1 MADPRAGVVG
11 SGPGGLAVAADL
23 AGHYAVT
30 ITDLP
35 PFMGQLDAVSTA
47 GGVTVN
53 SSWHGETLVRVAVAG
68 LENAVGAAE
77 LVVVAVPAPH
87 HLALAQAV
95 VPALASGATLL
106 FVGDG
111 GGGLVAAA
119 VLARAGREDVLAA
132 ETNCLPHISRS
143 LGPGRIAADR
153 KTGGVMLAAL
163 PADRTEDLRAR
174 LEPVWPQLCAALSA
188 WDTLLLNY
196 DAIDTAPV
204 ALLNAAAIERR
215 PGGFLLWGEGASPA
229 VVRVIVAVDAELLA
243 VRRALGGGGPGFHEM
258 FVAQGLA
265 PAAETFAESLARS
278 KVLGSVRP
286 AGSPEALERLT
297 ASSLAWTLAV
307 GARLGR
313 GAGVPTPTLDAVVA
327 LGSAM
332 LGRELG
338 GEASTLVTLGIE
350 GADAETLVRVGRG
363 TRVLPRRGDFGRL
376 DIDRPSGVEQNARR

>member
-1 MADPRAGVVG
+1 VG
-11 SGPGGLAVAADL
+11 SGPGGLAAAADL
-23 AGHYAVT
+23 AGHYEVT

-35 PFMGQLDAVSTA
+35 AFMVELDPVRAA
-47 GGVTVN
+47 GGVAVN
-53 SSWHGETLVRVAVAG
+53 SSWHGEGLVPFAVAG
-68 LENAVGAAE
+68 LADAVSAAE
-77 LVVVAVPAPH
+77 LIVVAVPAPYH
-87 HLALAQAV
+87 RVHAEAV
-95 VPALASGATLL
+95 VPLLASGATLL

-111 GGGLVAAA
+111 GGGLVAHA
-119 VLARAGREDVLAA
+119 VLTRAGREDILAA

-153 KTGGVMLAAL
+153 KTGGVLIAAL
-163 PADRTEDLRAR
+163 PAERTEDLCRR
-174 LEPVWPQLCAALSA
+174 LAPVWPQLQPALSA

-196 DAIDTAPV
+196 DAIDTAPT

-243 VRRALGGGGPGFHEM
+243 VRRAIGGGGPGFHEM

-265 PAAETFAESLARS
+265 PPAETFAASLSRS
-278 KVLGSVRP
+278 KVLASVRP
-286 AGSPEALERLT
+286 AGSPEALERLI

-313 GAGVPTPTLDAVVA
+313 AAGVPTQTLDGLVA

-332 LGRELG
+332 LGRDLL
-338 GEASTLVTLGIE
+338 GEATTLGALDVE
-350 GADAETLVRVGRG
+350 AADVPTLVRVGRG
-363 TRVLPRRGDFGRL
+363 AEAVSD
-376 DIDRPSGVEQNARR
+376 

>member
-1 MADPRAGVVG
+1 MPDPPRACVVG

-35 PFMGQLDAVSTA
+35 SFMGQLDPVHAA
-47 GGVTVN
+47 GAVTVN
-53 SSWHGETLVRVAVAG
+53 SSWHGETAVEIVVAELDDALSG
-68 LENAVGAAE
+68 AE

-87 HLALAQAV
+87 HRTLAEAV
-95 VPALASGATLL
+95 VPGLAPGATLL

-111 GGGLVAAA
+111 GGGLVAHA
-119 VLARAGREDVLAA
+119 VLRRTARRDVLAA

-153 KTGGVMLAAL
+153 KTGGVMVAAL
-163 PADRTEDLRAR
+163 PTERTEDLRVR
-174 LEPVWPQLCAALSA
+174 LAPVWPQLLCAMCA

-243 VRRALGGGGPGFHEM
+243 VRQAIGGGGPGFHEM

-265 PAAETFAESLARS
+265 PPADTFDRSLSLS
-278 KVLGSVRP
+278 KVLASVRP
-286 AGSPEALERLT
+286 AGSPEALERLIAT
-297 ASSLAWTLAV
+297 SLAWTLGV
-307 GARLGR
+307 GARLGCA
-313 GAGVPTPTLDAVVA
+313 AGVPTPTLDALVA

-332 LGRELG
+332 LGRDLRD
-338 GEASTLVTLGIE
+338 EATTLASLDVETVDLP
-350 GADAETLVRVGRG
+350 TLVRVGRG
-363 TRVLPRRGDFGRL
+363 ADAMRF
-376 DIDRPSGVEQNARR
+376 

>member
-1 MADPRAGVVG
+1 MPDPRACVVG

-23 AGHYAVT
+23 AGRYAVT

-35 PFMGQLDAVSTA
+35 SFMGQLGAVRQA

-53 SSWHGETLVRVAVAG
+53 GSWHGETLIELAVAE
-68 LENAVGAAE
+68 LEDAVPGSE

-87 HLALAQAV
+87 HRTLAEAV
-95 VPALASGATLL
+95 VPLLASHATLL

-111 GGGLVAAA
+111 GGGLIAKA
-119 VLARAGREDVLAA
+119 VLARSGREDVLPA

-153 KTGGVMLAAL
+153 KTGGVMVAAL
-163 PADRTEDLRAR
+163 PAEATEALRAR
-174 LEPVWPQLCAALSA
+174 LAPVWPQLCPALSA

-215 PGGFLLWGEGASPA
+215 PGGYLLWGEGASPA
-229 VVRVIVAVDAELLA
+229 VVRVMVSVDAELLA
-243 VRRALGGGGPGFHEM
+243 VRGAVGGGGPGFHEM

-265 PAAETFAESLARS
+265 PPAETFEESLAQS
-278 KVLGSVRP
+278 KVLASVRP
-286 AGSPEALERLT
+286 AGSPEALERLL

-307 GARLGR
+307 GARLGCA
-313 GAGVPTPTLDAVVA
+313 AGIPTSTLDALVA

-332 LGRELG
+332 LGRDLRA
-338 GEASTLVTLGIE
+338 EATTFTALDIE
-350 GADAETLVRVGRG
+350 TADVPTLVRVGRG
-363 TRVLPRRGDFGRL
+363 ADPVR
-376 DIDRPSGVEQNARR
+376 A

>member
-1 MADPRAGVVG
+1 MSDPHACVVG

-23 AGHYAVT
+23 AGQYAVT

-35 PFMGQLDAVSTA
+35 AFVVQLDPVREA

-53 SSWHGETLVRVAVAG
+53 SSWHGETLIELAVAALAEAVAG
-68 LENAVGAAE
+68 AE

-87 HLALAQAV
+87 HRTLAEAV
-95 VPALASGATLL
+95 VASLAPRATLL

-111 GGGLVAAA
+111 GGGLVARTA
-119 VLARAGREDVLAA
+119 LARAGREDVLAA

-143 LGPGRIAADR
+143 LRPGRIAADR
-153 KTGGVMLAAL
+153 KTGGVLIAAL
-163 PADRTEDLRAR
+163 PADRTEDLHAR
-174 LEPVWPQLCAALSA
+174 LSPVWPQLRPALSA

-196 DAIDTAPV
+196 DAIDTAPT

-243 VRRALGGGGPGFHEM
+243 VRRAIGGGGPGFHEM

-265 PAAETFAESLARS
+265 PPAETFASSLAQS
-278 KVLGSVRP
+278 KVLASVRP

-297 ASSLAWTLAV
+297 AASIAWTLGV

-313 GAGVPTPTLDAVVA
+313 AAGVRTPTLDGLVA

-332 LGRELG
+332 LERDLG
-338 GEASTLVTLGIE
+338 SEATTLRSLDVEAADVPTLVG
-350 GADAETLVRVGRG
+350 VGRG
-363 TRVLPRRGDFGRL
+363 VGAVPG
-376 DIDRPSGVEQNARR
+376 